1 MMSRF
6 VLKCLLV
13 MASGTAIAA
22 PVDEELTALVKRHA
36 EAQGSFDVTTLKA
49 ITAENYVEISPV
61 GEVDPRE
68 KMLSFYAPEQKRPSP
83 QLKVDEPLVR
93 VFGDSAVI
101 YTRHLVHH
109 GRGRNG
115 AHLCDARRLCGAA
128 QGRQVAAGVSAVH
141 RHTPAEELITAAI
154 PPGLSGRPH
163 IPAQP
168 AACGRRRC
176 ARQRWRFSASHR
188 SIGVDPAALGRCSPC

>member
-22 PVDEELTALVKRHA
+22 PVDDELTALVKRHA
-36 EAQGSFDVTTLKA
+36 EAQGSFDVATLKA
-49 ITAENYVEISPV
+49 ITAENYVEISPF

-83 QLKVDEPLVR
+83 QLKIDEPLVR

-101 YTRHLVHH
+101 YTRLSYTM
-109 GRGRNG
+109 G
-115 AHLCDARRLCGAA
+115 AGETARTFAMRAGYVA
-128 QGRQVAAGVSAVH
+128 QLKDGKWLLVSAQYTGI
-141 RHTPAEELITAAI
+141 R
-154 PPGLSGRPH
+154 PPKN
-163 IPAQP
+163 
-168 AACGRRRC
+168 
-176 ARQRWRFSASHR
+176 
-188 SIGVDPAALGRCSPC
+188 